1 MELIYGLPGGSVP
14 SAPSFLERGAS
25 RASVR
30 GPQWRSPSRFR
41 PKNTIVQGF
50 TLIGCLL
57 AASFS
62 RGGKFHTAQ
71 VSVLMVF
78 CGFYFPLPLL
88 FVLSTF
94 RLLSILSRSAGGGL
108 QTKWEASGRVL
119 FFPSIIRL
127 RRGRWMRNAKKQHV
141 LLGGL
146 LWRTLEPYGK
156 RRLAT
161 RKKPCW
167 RCCRFTVPA
176 TGCRRFRELMQN

>member
-78 CGFYFPLPLL
+78 CGLYFPLPLL

-94 RLLSILSRSAGGGL
+94 RLLSILFPSRRAGGGGCK
-108 QTKWEASGRVL
+108 QNGRLAEGCSFSPVL
-119 FFPSIIRL
+119 FGCAAGDGCGTQKNSMFFWGASFGGHLSHTENADWRPGKNLAGAVVVLPFQRL
-127 RRGRWMRNAKKQHV
+127 DADAFAN
-141 LLGGL
+141 
-146 LWRTLEPYGK
+146 
-156 RRLAT
+156 
-161 RKKPCW
+161 
-167 RCCRFTVPA
+167 
-176 TGCRRFRELMQN
+176 